1 VNAARA
7 KHRFAHDAHDAHA
20 VLVRNCFRDI
30 EAANEKPMGNVGIV
44 GNSTH
49 LHIAAST
56 AWRNAAGCICKAG
69 DVARMVG
76 RRGQRMHVE
85 LIAPPHDQPLSR
97 DEAARYLGVSRATMS
112 CWATRRTGPRYSRSG
127 KVRGRV
133 WYRVRDLDAFIEARH
148 VAVEARP

>member
-1 VNAARA
+1 
-7 KHRFAHDAHDAHA
+7 
-20 VLVRNCFRDI
+20 
-30 EAANEKPMGNVGIV
+30 
-44 GNSTH
+44 
-49 LHIAAST
+49 
-56 AWRNAAGCICKAG
+56 
-69 DVARMVG
+69 
-76 RRGQRMHVE
+76 MHVE